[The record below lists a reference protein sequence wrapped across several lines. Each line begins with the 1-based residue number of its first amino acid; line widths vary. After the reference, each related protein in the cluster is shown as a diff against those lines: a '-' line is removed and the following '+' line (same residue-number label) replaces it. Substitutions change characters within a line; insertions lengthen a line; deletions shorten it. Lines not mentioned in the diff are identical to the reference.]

1 MTASVEFVDIAWRQ
15 RRVRIEHQWL
25 RREDADAPLMVFL
38 HEGLGSVSMWRN
50 FPQALCDALACRG
63 LVYSRPGY
71 GGSTPRAADEAWG
84 VDFMHRQALEVLPTL
99 LTALGIDAARDK
111 LWLFGHS
118 DGGSIALLHAA
129 AHSPAL
135 RGVVVVAPHILVE
148 DISVANIAR
157 TRTAYLESD
166 LRQRLARHHADPDS
180 AFWGWN
186 DIWLHPAFRRW
197 CIDHELHTIACPL
210 LALQGLDDAYGSLEQ
225 IHGIARAVPQCKL
238 VELPSC
244 GHSPHLE
251 QTDMLVQAVSK
262 FFDDNNTRR

>member
-111 LWLFGHS
+111 LWLFGHN

-129 AHSPAL
+129 AHSPDL
-135 RGVVVVAPHILVE
+135 RGLVVVAPPIMDE
-148 DISVANIAR
+148 K
-157 TRTAYLESD
+157 
-166 LRQRLARHHADPDS
+166 
-180 AFWGWN
+180 G
-186 DIWLHPAFRRW
+186 
-197 CIDHELHTIACPL
+197 
-210 LALQGLDDAYGSLEQ
+210 
-225 IHGIARAVPQCKL
+225 
-238 VELPSC
+238 
-244 GHSPHLE
+244 
-251 QTDMLVQAVSK
+251 
-262 FFDDNNTRR
+262 